1 MILRLTGGTIVAMA
15 IAAMA
20 YAAEVRFETRGG
32 VLYVT
37 NAEPEPTP
45 FSAARPGPKPKV
57 PYDDLIRLAAARYGL
72 PVQLLESVIRVES
85 NFAPRAVSS
94 KGARG
99 LMQLMPE
106 TARLLGV
113 ADVFDVAQN
122 IDGGARHLRNLVDRY
137 DGNYSYALAAYNAG
151 VEAVARHGG
160 VPPFAETRSY
170 VDRVLRLAGGDAL
183 TGTLSSGRMVRT
195 APDGDLEDKPRLYRY
210 EVSDGTLVYS
220 NLPIKPGEVHCP
232 SCASTVSASRRS
244 ASPR

>member
-20 YAAEVRFETRGG
+20 YAAEARFETRGG

-85 NFAPRAVSS
+85 NFVPRAVSS

-195 APDGDLEDKPRLYRY
+195 APDGDLENKPKLYRY
-210 EVSDGTLVYS
+210 EVTDGTLVYS
-220 NLPIKPGEVHCP
+220 NLPIK
-232 SCASTVSASRRS
+232 R
-244 ASPR
+244 